1 MTTMSHSRD
10 RRLDRLDRAR
20 EWDEAMVHIDR
31 MIEWAVGSGRVD
43 LLEAASIRLHILA
56 AAPTRD
62 DFAGGQWRPEPAS
75 PDDIEAARV
84 FIGEIDAWHTNQPQ
98 PEGRG
103 GF

>member
-1 MTTMSHSRD
+1 MTLMSPG

-31 MIEWAVGSGRVD
+31 MIAWAVETRRID

-62 DFAGGQWRPEPAS
+62 GFAAGRWSPEPAS
-75 PDDIEAARV
+75 PDDIEAGREFSREV
-84 FIGEIDAWHTNQPQ
+84 ETWHTNQRQ
-98 PEGRG
+98 ANERG
-103 GF
+103 T